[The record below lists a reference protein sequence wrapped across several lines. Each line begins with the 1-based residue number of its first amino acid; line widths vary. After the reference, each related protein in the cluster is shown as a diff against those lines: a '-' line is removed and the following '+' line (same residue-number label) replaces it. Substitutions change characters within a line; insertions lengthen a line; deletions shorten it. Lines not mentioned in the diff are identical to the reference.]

1 MNMMNVNHAW
11 IWWMSIIYDVGTSY
25 YGCQSYMMD
34 VHHIWGITVISDAFP
49 SNMWTSFLMKSI
61 ESFSRRNKKKRY
73 GGFFSNDGNDG
84 MGSERMYGI
93 YGTDWNNGAG
103 ER

>member
-1 MNMMNVNHAW
+1 
-11 IWWMSIIYDVGTSY
+11 
-25 YGCQSYMMD
+25 MMD
-34 VHHIWGITVISDAFP
+34 VHHIWGFTVISDAFP

-84 MGSERMYGI
+84 IGSERMYGI